1 VSAEIQ
7 AIDEG
12 DTGAFE
18 EAARLVRGVLFG
30 AAFSLPLWG
39 AIIAVARMAF

>member
-7 AIDEG
+7 AIDDV

-18 EAARLVRGVLFG
+18 EEARLVRGLLFG
-30 AAFSLPLWG
+30 VAFSLPLWG
-39 AIIAVARMAF
+39 AIIAVGRMVF